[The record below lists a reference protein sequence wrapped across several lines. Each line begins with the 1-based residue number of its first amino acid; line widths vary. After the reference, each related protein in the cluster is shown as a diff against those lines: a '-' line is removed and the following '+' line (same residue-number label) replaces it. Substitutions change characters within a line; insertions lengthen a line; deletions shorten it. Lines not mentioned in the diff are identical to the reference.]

1 MKCICIVCGGGLY
14 PLLIVQEC
22 VRRKIN
28 FCLIFLN
35 GFYQSDFE
43 WPKVD
48 SITVNLGEVGV
59 ALKFLKENSV
69 DTIVLAGNVSR
80 PQFSNLSLD
89 SVGAK
94 WIAKLGMS
102 IFFGDDALLKSISN
116 LLQEEGLKVISGTD
130 FLEDVFLE
138 NKIYTKRIPSNDEW
152 NDIKIGFSKA
162 KELGARDIGQAIVI
176 QDGEVIKEEDEK
188 GTEQLINLSFD
199 LKKNSDGGVLV
210 KVSKP
215 QQDLRIDLPTIGVDT
230 IYQLHKNKFS
240 GVAVESKKCIVLNKE
255 EVIAQANV
263 YNLFLVGCD
272 LNFLE
277 KQI

>member
-1 MKCICIVCGGGLY
+1 MKCVCIICGGGFY
-14 PLLIVQEC
+14 PFLIAQEC
-22 VRRKIN
+22 IRRKIN

-35 GFYQSDFE
+35 GFYRSDYD

-48 SITVNLGEVGV
+48 SIAVNLGEVGV
-59 ALKFLKENSV
+59 ALKFLKKNNV
-69 DTIVLAGNVSR
+69 DTIILAGNVSR

-94 WIAKLGMS
+94 WLAKLGMS
-102 IFFGDDALLKSISN
+102 AFLGDDALLKSISN
-116 LLQEEGLKVISGTD
+116 LLQEEGLTVVSGTD

-138 NKIYTKRIPSNDEW
+138 NKIYTKRIPSVDEW
-152 NDIKIGFSKA
+152 NDIKIGFIKA
-162 KELGARDIGQAIVI
+162 KKLGERDIGQAIVI
-176 QDGEVIKEEDEK
+176 KNGEVIKEEDEK
-188 GTEQLINLSFD
+188 GTEQLINLSFN

-240 GVAVESKKCIVLNKE
+240 GVAVESGKCIVLNKD
-255 EVIAQANV
+255 EVIAQANT

-277 KQI
+277 KQK